1 MAATPP
7 ATHTNQGATV
17 NNIRIGNLDPEV
29 TENNIR
35 SIFAQH
41 GAIERFK
48 MMTDRETGQPRGF
61 GFIQMSND
69 ADAEKAIVA
78 LNGTDCNGKALK
90 VHPARPQLHRASRKR
105 S

>member
-1 MAATPP
+1 M
-7 ATHTNQGATV
+7 

-29 TENNIR
+29 TEHNIR

-48 MMTDRETGQPRGF
+48 IMTDRATGQPRGF
-61 GFIQMSND
+61 GFIQMAND

-78 LNGTDCNGKALK
+78 LNGTECNGKALK
-90 VHPARPQLHRASRKR
+90 VHPARPQLHRGSRPKR
-105 S
+105 D

>member
-1 MAATPP
+1 M
-7 ATHTNQGATV
+7 
-17 NNIRIGNLDPEV
+17 NNIRIGNLDPNV
-29 TENNIR
+29 TEHNIR

-41 GAIERFK
+41 GVIERVK
-48 MMTDRETGQPRGF
+48 MMTDRATGRPRGF

-78 LNGTDCNGKALK
+78 LDGTDCYGKALK
-90 VHPARPQLHRASRKR
+90 VDPARPQLHRSRTRR

>member
-1 MAATPP
+1 
-7 ATHTNQGATV
+7 V

-29 TENNIR
+29 TEHNIR

-48 MMTDRETGQPRGF
+48 IMTDRATGLPRGF
-61 GFIQMSND
+61 GFIQMAND

-78 LNGTDCNGKALK
+78 LNGTECNGKALN
-90 VHPARPQLHRASRKR
+90 VLPARPQLHRGSRPKR
-105 S
+105 D